1 MKSLVL
7 TTALAATV
15 SATAR
20 SSPPDGAVTV
30 CTSGDCDFR
39 TPSITLFSSIVIH
52 NEDTDASQIQDAVD
66 ATSSGSIFIYSGT
79 YTEQVAIPESASGLA
94 IYGETTDTSSYSG
107 NVVSLEYNMSQA
119 SGANNNIATAALLN
133 QGTDITVYNIDI
145 KNTYGEG
152 SQAVALA
159 AYNQQQGYY
168 GVGIYS
174 SQDTLLAEQGTQIY
188 ANCYIEGATDFIFG
202 MEGLVWITNS
212 TIGVSGGGSITA
224 SGRDSEDSDSYY
236 VITDS
241 TVTTASGADVSKG
254 DVYLGRPWREYARV
268 AFQRTEL
275 PDLIN
280 SAGWR
285 LWHDDDPRTDGV
297 TLGEF
302 DNSGDGASG
311 ERDYETPMSAALE
324 ISDILG
330 SDYSDWVDAA
340 YI

>member
-1 MKSLVL
+1 MKSIAL
-7 TTALAATV
+7 TTALVATV

-30 CTSGDCDFR
+30 CTSGDCDYS
-39 TPSITLFSSIVIH
+39 T
-52 NEDTDASQIQDAVD
+52 IQDAVD

-79 YTEQVAIPESASGLA
+79 YTEQVTISSSTSGLA

-107 NVVSLEYNMSQA
+107 NVVSLEYKMSQA
-119 SGANNNIATAALLN
+119 SGADSNIKTAALIN
-133 QGTDITVYNIDI
+133 QGTNVAVYNIDI
-145 KNTYGEG
+145 KNTYGKG

-168 GVGIYS
+168 GVGLYS
-174 SQDTLLAEQGTQIY
+174 YQDTLLAQQGTQVY
-188 ANCYIEGATDFIFG
+188 GNCYIEGATDFIFG
-202 MEGLVWITNS
+202 QEGIVWITNS
-212 TIGVSGGGSITA
+212 TIGVSGAGHITA
-224 SGRDSEDSDSYY
+224 SGRTSDDSDSYY

-241 TVTTASGADVSKG
+241 TVTTASGADVSAG
-254 DVYLGRPWREYARV
+254 EVYLGRPWRAYARV

-275 PDLIN
+275 PNLIN
-280 SAGWR
+280 SAGWS

-297 TLGEF
+297 TFGEF
-302 DNSGDGASG
+302 DNTGDGASG
-311 ERDYETPMSAALE
+311 DRDYETVMSAALE

-330 SDYSDWVDAA
+330 SDYSGWVDAD